1 MLVSCC
7 LSFQIPVLNIQMK
20 MVPAICTFLGAIF
33 SCTNYFRVIFT
44 GGVGKNGST
53 IAVSVAVSDSGCL
66 EQWCSFVP
74 SLKGCFDGL
83 KIQRGASCCQPSVA
97 FLLWNVTLVCSVL
110 STLCTYIHA
119 WMVDA
124 PLTCCWRVGQ
134 HVVFSVAASPADD
147 VSVLTFCLLPVFS
160 VSSGNQCP
168 LSSLTYWFSYHF
180 GRDDIQEICRSA
192 L

>member
-83 KIQRGASCCQPSVA
+83 KIQRGASCSGLPALECYPS
-97 FLLWNVTLVCSVL
+97 LLRVVHSLCVHSRVDGGRASDLSCSVL
-110 STLCTYIHA
+110 FL
-119 WMVDA
+119 
-124 PLTCCWRVGQ
+124 
-134 HVVFSVAASPADD
+134 
-147 VSVLTFCLLPVFS
+147 VLLRLLLLAF
-160 VSSGNQCP
+160 
-168 LSSLTYWFSYHF
+168 LF
-180 GRDDIQEICRSA
+180 
-192 L
+192 